1 MDTPKNEVNGRILV
15 VDDEDGLASAIED
28 LLSESFDWVET
39 ANNGQDAL
47 DKHKTEPFNVIL
59 SDLRMPVLD
68 GLDFLRQ
75 LRSFDLE
82 TPFIILTAYGDQEA
96 TITALKL
103 GAFDFLNKPFAPH
116 VLVNR
121 IQDALNYSLAI
132 KQAKKDIQNFSE
144 TVQMEQYISPR
155 VKHAAQKLLAMQ
167 NIRVVFSNANIS
179 TNSNTK
185 KINK

>member
-1 MDTPKNEVNGRILV
+1 MDTTQIEVSGRILV

-39 ANNGQDAL
+39 AHNGQEAI
-47 DKHKTEPFNVIL
+47 DKHKKDPFNVIL
-59 SDLRMPVLD
+59 SDLRMPILG
-68 GLDFLRQ
+68 GLDLLKQ
-75 LRSFDLE
+75 LREFDLE
-82 TPFIILTAYGDQEA
+82 TPFIILTAYGDQDA

-121 IQDALNYSLAI
+121 VQDALSYSLAI
-132 KQAKKDIQNFSE
+132 KQAKKDIQNFTE

-155 VKHAAQKLLAMQ
+155 VKLAAQKLLAMQ
-167 NIRVVFSNANIS
+167 NIRVVFSN
-179 TNSNTK
+179 SNVK